1 MYRTHPHKLKYFLTK
16 DYSPIGLYEFKFYR
30 NGIIENVIID
40 DFVPTFNK
48 RPLFTGAVRDKE
60 VYPMIIEK
68 AIAKICGG
76 YEKIPTDMDELLEIL
91 FCGPLQKRKIEDL
104 NDKEAVEKEIDLI
117 LNKRGVGAF
126 FSKKDG
132 KVRNYG
138 INES

>member
-1 MYRTHPHKLKYFLTK
+1 
-16 DYSPIGLYEFKFYR
+16 
-30 NGIIENVIID
+30 
-40 DFVPTFNK
+40 
-48 RPLFTGAVRDKE
+48 
-60 VYPMIIEK
+60 MIIEK
-68 AIAKICGG
+68 ALAKVCGG

-91 FCGPLQKRKIEDL
+91 FCGPLQKRRIEDL

>member
-1 MYRTHPHKLKYFLTK
+1 
-16 DYSPIGLYEFKFYR
+16 
-30 NGIIENVIID
+30 
-40 DFVPTFNK
+40 
-48 RPLFTGAVRDKE
+48 
-60 VYPMIIEK
+60 MIIEK

>member
-1 MYRTHPHKLKYFLTK
+1 M
-16 DYSPIGLYEFKFYR
+16 
-30 NGIIENVIID
+30 
-40 DFVPTFNK
+40 PTYNK

-68 AIAKICGG
+68 ALAKICGG

-91 FCGPLQKRKIEDL
+91 FCGPLQKRRIEDL